1 MNFIFNFLNEDSHM
15 KKVRVDLLA
24 LVWIN
29 KSKRNE
35 TTQTGWLENWIIL
48 NLLHWQ
54 NSKMKQLLDQ
64 LRQFFH
70 VSYDDYLSISTCI
83 ACYVVLKSKK
93 KKFKITFCEKQHQ
106 KRLSFFIH
114 IKNGYH
120 FSSTS
125 KAVFIFHPHQKR
137 LSFFIRIS
145 KLLIT

>member
-1 MNFIFNFLNEDSHM
+1 M

-93 KKFKITFCEKQHQ
+93 KKVQNYILWKAASKTVIIFHTHQ

-114 IKNGYH
+114 IKSGFH

-125 KAVFIFHPHQKR
+125 KTVIIFHQNK
-137 LSFFIRIS
+137 
-145 KLLIT
+145 